1 VSTYQYIAQRRSH
14 VPVRQLCQVLRV
26 APSAYYAWQRRQRPA
41 PEPAWQVAVRQEF
54 NWHSARYGTRRLRA
68 ELHAQGHRVGR
79 WRIRR
84 VLKAHGLRAQQ
95 PRSFVPRT
103 TDSDPSV
110 RAAPNR
116 LLGQPAPTAP
126 NQIWVGDITY
136 LPKQGGGW
144 LYLATWLDRYSRK
157 IVGWDVRA
165 SMPED
170 LVSEALR
177 RALAVRQPA
186 AGLVIHSDQ
195 GSQYAATNFKAL
207 VARHEAVQSMSRR
220 GNCYDNAHA
229 ESFWSRLKTELLD
242 GGSFRN
248 LSEARLEISHYIAYY
263 NAERRHSALGYL
275 APNHFETNFQ
285 TASQLCAA

>member
-1 VSTYQYIAQRRSH
+1 VLAAGASAARWPRRDC
-14 VPVRQLCQVLRV
+14 VPC
-26 APSAYYAWQRRQRPA
+26 
-41 PEPAWQVAVRQEF
+41 
-54 NWHSARYGTRRLRA
+54 
-68 ELHAQGHRVGR
+68 
-79 WRIRR
+79 
-84 VLKAHGLRAQQ
+84 
-95 PRSFVPRT
+95 T
-103 TDSDPSV
+103 TDSDPTT

-126 NQIWVGDITY
+126 NQVWMGDITY

-157 IVGWDVRA
+157 VVGWDVRE
-165 SMPED
+165 SLPED

-195 GSQYAATNFKAL
+195 GSQYAGTNFKAL
-207 VARHEAVQSMSRR
+207 VARHKALQSMSQR

-229 ESFWSRLKTELLD
+229 ESFWSRLKTELLE

-248 LSEARLEISHYIAYY
+248 LAEARLEISHYLAYY

-275 APNHFETNFQ
+275 VPNRFETHFQ
-285 TASQLCAA
+285 TTSQLYAV